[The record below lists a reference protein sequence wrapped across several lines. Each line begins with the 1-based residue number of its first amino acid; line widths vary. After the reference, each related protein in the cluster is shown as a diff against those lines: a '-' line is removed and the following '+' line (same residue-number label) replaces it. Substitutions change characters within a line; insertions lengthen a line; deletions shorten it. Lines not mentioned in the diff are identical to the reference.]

1 MQRHAQAV
9 FALQHQTMETGRV
22 DAGHRIARH
31 DLTSGDVRRRIDREL
46 QRDRQFRQ
54 VNLVAFEHHVFPC
67 APADNLAGNILLA
80 AFPKCRGQIAGFDPE
95 TGRQQLAIAGD
106 IRDQLHSAAAHV
118 FEHDDWALARVIE
131 LEYQRRGI
139 ETQVDRL
146 THAQQFV
153 RIFRFHQP
161 QEAAQT
167 LPVAVHIS
175 FHDFLSPAQ
184 PARCIIVHDMRP
196 SKKIA
201 RGGRSVSCPTRCAK
215 TDGRIG
221 LNGSVI
227 IRLNA
232 PNLSERKIP
241 MRLPRRRFLHLAAVA
256 IGTLAAPGL
265 ASAQAYPT
273 RPIQVIVPFAGGSAS
288 DVVMRILLDRMAK
301 SIGQPF
307 VVDNRPG
314 AGGNIGTSAATKATP
329 DGYTLVMG
337 STGPMAANRTLY
349 RDLGYD
355 PEKDLEPISLFAH
368 FPILI
373 VVSSKLPVKSV
384 GEFVTYAKTRP
395 KQLNYG
401 SVGIG
406 SSQHL
411 AGVYFEQVAGL
422 ELTHVPYRNIAQYVP
437 DLIAGAVP
445 VGFQWLPNVSAP
457 LQSGDARALAVAAS
471 KRMTALPDVPT
482 VAEAGT
488 KNYEASGWLALLA
501 PHGTPTPIIAK
512 LNEELV
518 AAVKDPSVTAKI
530 IEQGAEG
537 VSTTPEELAK
547 FIAAESAK
555 WRDIIVKAGIPPIQ

>member
-1 MQRHAQAV
+1 
-9 FALQHQTMETGRV
+9 
-22 DAGHRIARH
+22 
-31 DLTSGDVRRRIDREL
+31 
-46 QRDRQFRQ
+46 
-54 VNLVAFEHHVFPC
+54 
-67 APADNLAGNILLA
+67 
-80 AFPKCRGQIAGFDPE
+80 
-95 TGRQQLAIAGD
+95 
-106 IRDQLHSAAAHV
+106 
-118 FEHDDWALARVIE
+118 
-131 LEYQRRGI
+131 
-139 ETQVDRL
+139 
-146 THAQQFV
+146 
-153 RIFRFHQP
+153 
-161 QEAAQT
+161 
-167 LPVAVHIS
+167 
-175 FHDFLSPAQ
+175 
-184 PARCIIVHDMRP
+184 
-196 SKKIA
+196 
-201 RGGRSVSCPTRCAK
+201 
-215 TDGRIG
+215 
-221 LNGSVI
+221 
-227 IRLNA
+227 
-232 PNLSERKIP
+232 

-482 VAEAGT
+482 VAEAGI

-501 PHGTPTPIIAK
+501 PHGTPKPIIAR

-518 AAVKDPSVTAKI
+518 AAVNDPSVTAKI

-547 FIAAESAK
+547 FIASESAK
-555 WRDIIVKAGIPPIQ
+555 WRAIIVKAGIPPIQ

>member
-1 MQRHAQAV
+1 
-9 FALQHQTMETGRV
+9 
-22 DAGHRIARH
+22 
-31 DLTSGDVRRRIDREL
+31 
-46 QRDRQFRQ
+46 
-54 VNLVAFEHHVFPC
+54 
-67 APADNLAGNILLA
+67 
-80 AFPKCRGQIAGFDPE
+80 
-95 TGRQQLAIAGD
+95 
-106 IRDQLHSAAAHV
+106 
-118 FEHDDWALARVIE
+118 
-131 LEYQRRGI
+131 
-139 ETQVDRL
+139 
-146 THAQQFV
+146 
-153 RIFRFHQP
+153 
-161 QEAAQT
+161 
-167 LPVAVHIS
+167 
-175 FHDFLSPAQ
+175 
-184 PARCIIVHDMRP
+184 
-196 SKKIA
+196 
-201 RGGRSVSCPTRCAK
+201 
-215 TDGRIG
+215 
-221 LNGSVI
+221 
-227 IRLNA
+227 
-232 PNLSERKIP
+232 

-384 GEFVTYAKTRP
+384 GEFVAYAKTRP

-411 AGVYFEQVAGL
+411 AGVYFEQVTGL

-482 VAEAGT
+482 VAEAGI

-501 PHGTPTPIIAK
+501 PHGTPKPIIAR

-518 AAVKDPSVTAKI
+518 AAVNDPSVTAKI

-537 VSTTPEELAK
+537 VSTTPEKLAK
-547 FIAAESAK
+547 FIASESAK
-555 WRDIIVKAGIPPIQ
+555 WRAIIVKAGIPPIQ